1 MGKKYFTATK
11 ITGSEYPSVR
21 KITHALLGRSD
32 GDARAEAFIRK
43 VRSDDMWNEN
53 YSYRVWDSAVNYMR
67 NFSRA
72 ELRSSAW
79 KQKKRLEDKDFAR
92 YIGVLESAET
102 WEEYIEVFIAERLK
116 TANNIRTVHPGKLEV
131 LSWCESEEAAER
143 AKIDYTDTHAYFE
156 ISPCVTCLSQRLLA
170 KAVRGTT
177 LDVKNF
183 RSQSALALVESTGAG
198 ARIERVD
205 GESFY
210 FSDHSAFVV
219 EQLGGFDL
227 HLGIELAQ
235 IEIDRIR
242 ESIRNPKRKYLM
254 YHEGFVFNEIFTG
267 EVISRRPYS
276 DTH

>member
-43 VRSDDMWNEN
+43 VRSDDVWNEN
-53 YSYRVWDSAVNYMR
+53 YSYKVWDSAVNYMR

-79 KQKKRLEDKDFAR
+79 KQKKRSEDKNFAR
-92 YIGVLESAET
+92 HIDVLESAAT
-102 WEEYIEVFIAERLK
+102 WEDYIEVYIVERLK
-116 TANNIRTVHPGKLEV
+116 TADNIRTVPPGELEV
-131 LSWCESEEAAER
+131 LSWCESVEAAER
-143 AKIDYTDTHAYFE
+143 AKSDYTDTHAHFE
-156 ISPCVTCLSQRLLA
+156 ISPCIPCLSQRLLA
-170 KAVRGTT
+170 KAVTGTT
-177 LDVKNF
+177 LDVKTFQN
-183 RSQSALALVESTGAG
+183 QSALALVDSTGEG
-198 ARIERVD
+198 ARIERVA

-219 EQLGGFDL
+219 EQLGGSDL

-254 YHEGFVFNEIFTG
+254 YHEGFVFNELFTG
-267 EVISRRPYS
+267 EVITRRPYS